1 MRRRGEVETER
12 GAGGEKQSKGGTSK
26 YGSYQRMG
34 RFLVDFALAS
44 HFVTG
49 SYDQIYMRHRGVNEG
64 ERWKGN

>member
-34 RFLVDFALAS
+34 RFLVDFAFAS
-44 HFVTG
+44 HC
-49 SYDQIYMRHRGVNEG
+49 D
-64 ERWKGN
+64 WLL